1 MDEASATTPQE
12 QDVQA
17 IKQRPS
23 ADRFGC
29 CCPFRTFPNASG
41 GEGNRRRRHF
51 AFWENPAVAA
61 WVRSA
66 HGMAAWL
73 AFLIT
78 FSSLEPWNF
87 RFIDGSGGRAKLG
100 FVSRL
105 LGTFLTSQKN
115 ELRDGMSV

>member
-29 CCPFRTFPNASG
+29 CPFRTFPHASG
-41 GEGNRRRRHF
+41 GEGTGVGGISPFGRTRPWPLGCVLRTGWRLGSPLF
-51 AFWENPAVAA
+51 VT
-61 WVRSA
+61 
-66 HGMAAWL
+66 L
-73 AFLIT
+73 
-78 FSSLEPWNF
+78 SSLEPWNF

-115 ELRDGMSV
+115 ELHDWMSA